1 MIPKM
6 DMEFICCDKHPLL
19 VTRTQVRDLGTM
31 GPLVLLFHLQNI
43 NIISIRIWD
52 PGLLIILIFSIIYLT
67 MQNSN
72 FAPHTHDISLGT
84 LFAL

>member
-43 NIISIRIWD
+43 NIISIRI
-52 PGLLIILIFSIIYLT
+52 
-67 MQNSN
+67 
-72 FAPHTHDISLGT
+72 
-84 LFAL
+84 